1 MATKRA
7 NTKKVQG
14 DSAVKPKRSAPKGK
28 SSTGGKVTATGKTTK
43 TAKARAKP
51 KRTSGL
57 DAAAQVLTEAGG
69 TMGSREIVDVMLA
82 KGLWKTSGKT
92 PHATI
97 YAAIIREIQKKGS
110 QSRFEKVARGK
121 FTLRK

>member
-1 MATKRA
+1 MLK
-7 NTKKVQG
+7 
-14 DSAVKPKRSAPKGK
+14 
-28 SSTGGKVTATGKTTK
+28 
-43 TAKARAKP
+43 
-51 KRTSGL
+51 
-57 DAAAQVLTEAGG
+57 
-69 TMGSREIVDVMLA
+69 VMLA

-110 QSRFEKVARGK
+110 QSRFEKAARGK

>member
-1 MATKRA
+1 MAAKKA

-14 DSAVKPKRSAPKGK
+14 NTGTKPKHSAPKGK
-28 SSTGGKVTATGKTTK
+28 SSTGGKVTATDKTTK
-43 TAKARAKP
+43 TAKAPAKP
-51 KRTSGL
+51 KRISGL
-57 DAAAQVLTEAGG
+57 DAAAQVLTQTKGPMCCKDLVEA
-69 TMGSREIVDVMLA
+69 MIA
-82 KGLWKTSGKT
+82 KGFWKTGGKT

-110 QSRFEKVARGK
+110 ESRFEKVARGK

>member
-1 MATKRA
+1 MAAKKA
-7 NTKKVQG
+7 NTKKAQG
-14 DSAVKPKRSAPKGK
+14 KTAPKPKRSAPKGK
-28 SSTGGKVTATGKTTK
+28 SSAGGKVTATDKPTK
-43 TAKARAKP
+43 KGDVPAKP
-51 KRTSGL
+51 KHISGL
-57 DAAAQVLTEAGG
+57 DAAAQVLTEAGAA
-69 TMGSREIVDVMLA
+69 MGSRQIVDVMLA

-97 YAAIIREIQKKGS
+97 YAAIIRDIQRKGS

>member
-1 MATKRA
+1 MAAKKA

-14 DSAVKPKRSAPKGK
+14 STAAKPKHSAPKGK
-28 SSTGGKVTATGKTTK
+28 SGTGGKVTATDKTTK
-43 TAKARAKP
+43 AAEAPAKP

-57 DAAAQVLTEAGG
+57 DAAAHVLAEAGG
-69 TMGSREIVDVMLA
+69 AMGSRQIVDVMLA
-82 KGLWKTSGKT
+82 KGIWKTSGKT

>member
-1 MATKRA
+1 MATKKA
-7 NTKKVQG
+7 NRTKVQG
-14 DSAVKPKRSAPKGK
+14 STAAKPKRSAPKGK
-28 SSTGGKVTATGKTTK
+28 SSTGGKVTATRKPTK
-43 TAKARAKP
+43 KAEAPAKP
-51 KRTSGL
+51 RRTSGL

-121 FTLRK
+121 FTLRR

>member
-1 MATKRA
+1 MAAKKA

-14 DSAVKPKRSAPKGK
+14 KTAAKPKRSAPKGK
-28 SSTGGKVTATGKTTK
+28 GSTGGKVTATGKPTK
-43 TAKARAKP
+43 TAKAPAKP
-51 KRTSGL
+51 KRASGL
-57 DAAAQVLTEAGG
+57 DAAAQVLAEAGG
-69 TMGSREIVDVMLA
+69 TMGSRQIVDVMLA

-110 QSRFEKVARGK
+110 QSRFEKAARGR
-121 FTLRK
+121 FTLRR

>member
-1 MATKRA
+1 MVAKKA
-7 NTKKVQG
+7 NTKKGQG
-14 DSAVKPKRSAPKGK
+14 KTAPKPKRSAPKGK
-28 SSTGGKVTATGKTTK
+28 GSTGGKVTATGKTTK
-43 TAKARAKP
+43 TAKAPAKP
-51 KRTSGL
+51 KRISGL

-69 TMGSREIVDVMLA
+69 TMDSREIVDVMLA
-82 KGLWKTSGKT
+82 KGLWKTGGKT

-110 QSRFEKVARGK
+110 KSRFEKVARGK

>member
-1 MATKRA
+1 MTRKKA

-14 DSAVKPKRSAPKGK
+14 NTGTKPKRSAPKGK
-28 SSTGGKVTATGKTTK
+28 GSTGGKVTATGKPTK
-43 TAKARAKP
+43 TAKAPAKP
-51 KRTSGL
+51 KRASGL
-57 DAAAQVLTEAGG
+57 DAAAQVLAEAGG
-69 TMGSREIVDVMLA
+69 TMGSRQIVDVMLA
-82 KGLWKTSGKT
+82 KGLWKTRGKT

-110 QSRFEKVARGK
+110 KSRFERVARGK

>member
-1 MATKRA
+1 MATKKA
-7 NTKKVQG
+7 NTKKVRG
-14 DSAVKPKRSAPKGK
+14 NTAVKPKHSAPNGKG
-28 SSTGGKVTATGKTTK
+28 STGGKVTATGKTTK
-43 TAKARAKP
+43 TAKAPAKT

-110 QSRFEKVARGK
+110 KSRFEKVARGK
-121 FTLRK
+121 FALRK

>member
-1 MATKRA
+1 MTRKKA

-14 DSAVKPKRSAPKGK
+14 NTAAKPERSAPKGK
-28 SSTGGKVTATGKTTK
+28 SSTGGKVTAAGKTTK
-43 TAKARAKP
+43 TAKAPAKP
-51 KRTSGL
+51 KRISGL

-110 QSRFEKVARGK
+110 RSRFEKVARGK

>member
-1 MATKRA
+1 MATKKA
-7 NTKKVQG
+7 NTKNVQG
-14 DSAVKPKRSAPKGK
+14 GTAAKPKHSAPRGK

-43 TAKARAKP
+43 TAKAPTKP

-57 DAAAQVLTEAGG
+57 DAAARVLTEAGG

-82 KGLWKTSGKT
+82 KGLWKTHGKT

-97 YAAIIREIQKKGS
+97 YAAIIREIQQKGS

>member
-1 MATKRA
+1 MAAKKA

-14 DSAVKPKRSAPKGK
+14 NTAAKPKRSAPKGK
-28 SSTGGKVTATGKTTK
+28 SGTGGKVTATDKTTK
-43 TAKARAKP
+43 TAEAPAKP
-51 KRTSGL
+51 KRISGL

-82 KGLWKTSGKT
+82 KGLWKTGGRT

-97 YAAIIREIQKKGS
+97 YAAIIREIQKKGTR
-110 QSRFEKVARGK
+110 SRFEKVARGK